1 MFNNFFSISWT
12 PERLHRWEKT
22 RSKGKRHFVLW
33 RGVIFWG
40 GFMFVIMQLWQFGFW
55 YYRYHSAPPAI
66 TAYLLLCA
74 IGYPIG
80 GWWWGNTVWTMTER
94 SYQAH
99 QQHDTTALQS
109 RNDTTE
115 VG

>member
-1 MFNNFFSISWT
+1 MFYRLFRISWT
-12 PERLHRWEKT
+12 PNRLCWWEKT
-22 RSKGKRHFVLW
+22 RIQGKRHFVLW

-40 GFMFVIMQLWQFGFW
+40 GFMFVFMQLWQYVFW
-55 YYRYHSAPPAI
+55 YYRYHSAPPAMG
-66 TAYLLLCA
+66 AYLLISA
-74 IGYPIG
+74 IVYPIG
-80 GWWWGNTVWTMTER
+80 GWWWGNIIWAMTER

-99 QQHDTTALQS
+99 RQHDTSALPS